1 MERGMEVAEKALAVA
16 LDDAT
21 DSVPLRDESWEHLP
35 HRIAPP
41 ACLRESA
48 RERESVC
55 VYACM
60 HSCMYVCMYVCM
72 YACMYVTHTN
82 TSMYACM
89 HVR

>member
-55 VYACM
+55 VYACL
-60 HSCMYVCMYVCM
+60 HSCMYVYTYVWVYVCM
-72 YACMYVTHTN
+72 P
-82 TSMYACM
+82 
-89 HVR
+89 HVYTRTLSHAR